1 MTIYSVQPRDRIF
14 VKSHGFLS
22 FAKNLGKDIGKNI
35 SKNLTGKYSKNGF
48 DHDEIYEMLHQVR
61 EIDIM
66 HSIIVKKGVFF
77 FITTTEEIALD
88 IKQFCCGANAS
99 ILGVDATFNLCNMW
113 VTYTCYHNK
122 RVVNRETGNNPIF

>member
-22 FAKNLGKDIGKNI
+22 FAKNSMK
-35 SKNLTGKYSKNGF
+35 F
-48 DHDEIYEMLHQVR
+48 YEMLHQVR

-77 FITTTEEIALD
+77 FITTTEEIAQD
-88 IKQFCCGANAS
+88 IKQFFYGQTLLFLEWTQPS
-99 ILGVDATFNLCNMW
+99 ICVIYG
-113 VTYTCYHNK
+113 
-122 RVVNRETGNNPIF
+122 

>member
-77 FITTTEEIALD
+77 FITTTEEIAQD
-88 IKQFCCGANAS
+88 IKQFFYGQTLLFLEWTQPS
-99 ILGVDATFNLCNMW
+99 ICVIYG
-113 VTYTCYHNK
+113 
-122 RVVNRETGNNPIF
+122 